1 MERNNFQGVSPI
13 RQGQSGQVVA
23 SKWHGRGTSMKSLN
37 RPVTSWHGSLSAPRW
52 IFFLASGRDPRRE
65 LVSLGKQGEKF
76 FFWKQQNGGGLS
88 ASFGGQ
94 SLFFCIFWVH
104 TGGPRWGCQRQGISR
119 PGGRVHL
126 WLWIRLGG

>member
-1 MERNNFQGVSPI
+1 MDFFFCLWTRPTQGVGLL
-13 RQGQSGQVVA
+13 GQA
-23 SKWHGRGTSMKSLN
+23 WLN
-37 RPVTSWHGSLSAPRW
+37 
-52 IFFLASGRDPRRE
+52 D
-65 LVSLGKQGEKF
+65 F
-76 FFWKQQNGGGLS
+76 FFGKQQNGGGLS

-94 SLFFCIFWVH
+94 PLFFCIFWGH